1 MVATTACPAT
11 TPPAPGY
18 DRGVFNRRK
27 SKPGPPDEDAVVER
41 VLCIAAV
48 AMLGAIAAGVED
60 DAMDEGEAE
69 RYLVES
75 RRWLIRESLASAL
88 SSDEKALI
96 AKPVTEWS
104 TQERVAAT
112 RRSESMGVLLWAL
125 SSFAELPAYD
135 ASFGR
140 LPSFVPLL
148 APTAGFRGTARLRS
162 PDELERARSVAELWH
177 WRVRTRE
184 LLERDDPQVADHD
197 LDAIT
202 RQAAELAFT
211 DGKIPAPIA
220 GDFPA
225 HGKPFRALGADEYE
239 AVTSAVVERHYA
251 LNWLAGRSAD
261 WDAVPTI

>member
-1 MVATTACPAT
+1 M
-11 TPPAPGY
+11 
-18 DRGVFNRRK
+18 FSRRK
-27 SKPGPPDEDAVVER
+27 SKLGPPDEESVVER

-48 AMLGAIAAGVED
+48 AMLGAIAMGVED
-60 DAMDEGEAE
+60 DAMDEDEAA

-75 RRWLIRESLASAL
+75 RRWLIRENLAGAL

-112 RRSESMGVLLWAL
+112 WRNESMGVLLWAL

-135 ASFGR
+135 ASFER

-148 APTAGFRGTARLRS
+148 APTAGFRSGARLR
-162 PDELERARSVAELWH
+162 PADEIESARSVAELWH
-177 WRVRTRE
+177 WRARTRE
-184 LLERDDPQVADHD
+184 LSDRNDPQVADHD
-197 LDAIT
+197 LDAIA
-202 RQAAELAFT
+202 RQAAELAFA
-211 DGKIPAPIA
+211 DGKIPAPIE

-225 HGKPFRALGADEYE
+225 HGKPFRSLDADEYD
-239 AVTSAVVERHYA
+239 AVTSAAVERHYA

-261 WDAVPTI
+261 WDAVPTDT